1 MEIFLGIDGG
11 GTATRALL
19 CDGAGRGLGAGLAGL
34 SNYHHAGWDDAAR
47 AVATAVIRA
56 RTAAG
61 AGDTP
66 LAGVFLGLAGVSTPD
81 AAARWRAIAVQ
92 QGWVE
97 TAAAAGVD
105 HDIRIALAGG
115 LSGRPGIALIA
126 GTGSAGYGR
135 NAAGE
140 TWKAGGWGSLLDDGG
155 GGYWLGA
162 QALAAAVRADDGRG
176 PPTTL
181 GARAL
186 ARLAV
191 PSLREAMTRMIA
203 GTLRRHEVAQVAAD
217 VLAAADAGDEVA
229 QRLLERGAAELAL
242 MAGAVARRIF
252 PAGDPEI
259 VVTGTTGQHPGYA
272 PVIARALA
280 REVPAGR
287 VVPAE
292 LPPVAG
298 AVLLAL
304 QQAGRPT
311 GLETVACLRASV
323 TAVLGG

>member
-1 MEIFLGIDGG
+1 MAIFLGIDGG

-19 CDGAGRGLGAGLAGL
+19 CDQAGRVLGLGTAGL
-34 SNYHHAGWDDAAR
+34 SNYHHAGWDEALR
-47 AVATAVIRA
+47 AVAAAV
-56 RTAAG
+56 TAARSA
-61 AGDTP
+61 AGGPSDP
-66 LAGVFLGLAGVSTPD
+66 LAGVFLGLAGVATAE
-81 AAARWRAIAVQ
+81 AAARWRDIAVQ
-92 QGWVE
+92 LRLVGTPEQ
-97 TAAAAGVD
+97 AGVD

-115 LSGRPGIALIA
+115 LAGRPGIALIA

-135 NAAGE
+135 NAAGA

-162 QALAAAVRADDGRG
+162 QALSAAVRADDGRG
-176 PPTTL
+176 APTTL

-217 VLAAADAGDEVA
+217 VLAAAGEGDAVA

-242 MAGAVARRIF
+242 MAGAVARKIF
-252 PAGDPEI
+252 PDSDPEV
-259 VVTGTTGQHPGYA
+259 VVTGTTGQHPGYT

-280 REVPAGR
+280 LEVPAAR
-287 VVPAE
+287 VVVAE

-298 AVLLAL
+298 AALLAL
-304 QQAGRPT
+304 QQAGQST
-311 GLETVACLRASV
+311 GAETVARLCAGVAPAAGR
-323 TAVLGG
+323 